1 MSSPHLNGSAFA
13 DPLIK
18 DLFSVMFISIN
29 GMNSGKSVIKTSAL
43 QNSKNVHKNGYHIIY
58 SKNINPHKLSIV
70 ICNYI
75 EQSYII

>member
-1 MSSPHLNGSAFA
+1 MSSPHLKGSVFA

-58 SKNINPHKLSIV
+58 GTKKILILTSYPLSFV
-70 ICNYI
+70 IT
-75 EQSYII
+75 